1 MKENNLDH
9 LSEEGKTKPKKGS
22 GIFILLGVLILVAV
36 AAIVY
41 LMVISSVETSE
52 LVKNISI
59 VLLVFSSV
67 IGTVSLVI
75 LIIQLAKLTNLVK
88 NEAKPIMTTTR
99 ETVNHVKGTAS
110 FISDKMVTPVI
121 STNAKIAGINRVVSI
136 LIPKK
141 KKK

>member
-1 MKENNLDH
+1 MEENNLDY
-9 LSEEGKTKPKKGS
+9 LSEGKTKPEKGS
-22 GIFILLGVLILVAV
+22 GIFILLGILIL
-36 AAIVY
+36 AAIAAIIY
-41 LMVISSVETSE
+41 LMVISSLETSE

-75 LIIQLAKLTNLVK
+75 LIIQLAKLINLVK

-99 ETVNHVKGTAS
+99 ETVNHVRGTAS

-121 STNAKIAGINRVVSI
+121 ATNAKIAGINRVVSI
-136 LIPKK
+136 FIPKK

>member
-9 LSEEGKTKPKKGS
+9 LSEGKTKPKKGS
-22 GIFILLGVLILVAV
+22 GIFILLGILILVAV

>member
-9 LSEEGKTKPKKGS
+9 LPEGKTKPKKGS
-22 GIFILLGVLILVAV
+22 GIFILLGILTLAAV

-75 LIIQLAKLTNLVK
+75 LIVQLAKLTNLVK

-121 STNAKIAGINRVVSI
+121 STNAKIAGINRIVSI

>member
-9 LSEEGKTKPKKGS
+9 LPEGKTKPKKDS
-22 GIFILLGVLILVAV
+22 GIFILLGILTLAAV

-75 LIIQLAKLTNLVK
+75 LIVQLSKLTNLVK

>member
-9 LSEEGKTKPKKGS
+9 LSEGKTKPKKGS
-22 GIFILLGVLILVAV
+22 GIFILLGILILVAV

-75 LIIQLAKLTNLVK
+75 LIVQLSKLTNLVK

>member
-9 LSEEGKTKPKKGS
+9 LSEGKTKPKKGS
-22 GIFILLGVLILVAV
+22 GIFILLGILILVAI

>member
-1 MKENNLDH
+1 MKENNLDY
-9 LSEEGKTKPKKGS
+9 LSERKTRPEKGR
-22 GIFILLGVLILVAV
+22 GVFILLGILILAAI

-41 LMVISSVETSE
+41 LMVVSSVETSE

-121 STNAKIAGINRVVSI
+121 AANAKIAGINRVVSI
-136 LIPKK
+136 FIPKK

>member
-1 MKENNLDH
+1 MKENNPDNL
-9 LSEEGKTKPKKGS
+9 LEGKTKPEKGS
-22 GIFILLGVLILVAV
+22 GIFILLGILILAAI

-41 LMVISSVETSE
+41 FMVISSVETSE

-88 NEAKPIMTTTR
+88 NEVKPIMTTTR

-110 FISDKMVTPVI
+110 FISDKMVNPVI
-121 STNAKIAGINRVVSI
+121 SANAKIAGINRVVSI
-136 LIPKK
+136 FIPKK

>member
-1 MKENNLDH
+1 MNENNLDY
-9 LSEEGKTKPKKGS
+9 LSKNEKKSDKG
-22 GIFILLGVLILVAV
+22 GRIFILLGILLLAAI

-41 LMVISSVETSE
+41 LMIISSVKTSE
-52 LVKNISI
+52 LVKNISV

-75 LIIQLAKLTNLVK
+75 LIIQLAKLINLVK
-88 NEAKPIMTTTR
+88 NEVKPIMTTTR

-136 LIPKK
+136 FIPKK
-141 KKK
+141 KKKK

>member
-1 MKENNLDH
+1 MEENNLDY
-9 LSEEGKTKPKKGS
+9 LSEGKTKPEKGS
-22 GIFILLGVLILVAV
+22 GIFILLGIPILAAI

-67 IGTVSLVI
+67 IGTISLII

-88 NEAKPIMTTTR
+88 NEVKPIMTTTR